1 MVGAWL
7 AGAGLLAIG
16 IELALIAPRAIR
28 LRKKVR
34 ILTALLGENRRLTNH
49 ELEILRKSQAETHS
63 LLRPY
68 RRTARYLRSP
78 LALALFESYR
88 RRRKARFGSV
98 RAAATEGDQLAR

>member
-1 MVGAWL
+1 VVGAWL

-68 RRTARYLRSP
+68 LRSP

-98 RAAATEGDQLAR
+98 RVAATEGDQLAR